1 MANIALLVPIIQKW
15 EGGYVFDPDDPGG
28 HTFMG
33 ITLKT
38 WQKAGYDKT
47 GDGNIDA
54 DDLRLIT
61 YEEMI
66 TAILKPYYWD
76 VWQADHIRNQSIA
89 NLLVDWIW
97 CSGART
103 IVIVQHILELKT
115 DGIVGNKTL
124 SAINNYPEPYEL
136 HKLIKAARIYYIDSI
151 CEQRPV
157 LSKFKR
163 GWKNRIA
170 DFVYSPM
177 VLLCLLIGVF
187 TVSCRSAKS
196 ALQFTTTDSIQSIG
210 IRNTLSDRKLSTVL
224 SDSADHKK
232 SIHDKLVETIDMFFT
247 LSGGTDTVSSSK
259 PLQLS
264 GSVHINRVCESV
276 EVSDLHRQQVVEIQ
290 NQLVVRQEEEV
301 RQSQVRKTKS
311 ISRPTKVPPIKH
323 VSLFVVM
330 VIIFTGFFLCF
341 YNRKH

>member
-47 GDGNIDA
+47 GDGDIDA
-54 DDLRLIT
+54 EDLRLIT
-61 YEEMI
+61 YKEMI
-66 TAILKPYYWD
+66 TGILKPYYWD
-76 VWQADHIRNQSIA
+76 VWQADYIRNQSIA

-97 CSGART
+97 CSGPRT
-103 IVIVQHILELKT
+103 IVIVQHMLELKI
-115 DGIVGNKTL
+115 DGIVGNQTL
-124 SAINNYPEPYEL
+124 TAINNYPDPYEL

-177 VLLCLLIGVF
+177 VVICLIVGVL
-187 TVSCRSAKS
+187 TGSCRSAES
-196 ALQFTTTDSIQSIG
+196 ALQVTSTDSIQSTG
-210 IRNTLSDRKLSTVL
+210 VRHALSEHKLSSVL
-224 SDSADHKK
+224 LDSTNYKAA
-232 SIHDKLVETIDMFFT
+232 IHDKLIETIDMFFT

-259 PLQLS
+259 LLQLS
-264 GSVHINRVCESV
+264 GRVHINRIRESV
-276 EVSDLHRQQVVEIQ
+276 VANDLQRQQKVEIQ

-311 ISRPTKVPPIKH
+311 MSRPTKDPPAKH
-323 VSLFVVM
+323 VGLFVVM
-330 VIIFTGFFLCF
+330 VIMITGFFLCF